1 MTKERMICER
11 HRTTCYPLSEDGS
24 YHLKTGGVEC
34 WSSWEPVK
42 PASPEDWKPYCYDEE
57 HNICSL
63 VGLVNEPPKCW
74 KECPYRKR
82 SD

>member
-1 MTKERMICER
+1 MTSKE
-11 HRTTCYPLSEDGS
+11 
-24 YHLKTGGVEC
+24 LKIMLDDNYDKAMNYNLV
-34 WSSWEPVK
+34 PK
-42 PASPEDWKPYCYDEE
+42 DWKPYCYDEE